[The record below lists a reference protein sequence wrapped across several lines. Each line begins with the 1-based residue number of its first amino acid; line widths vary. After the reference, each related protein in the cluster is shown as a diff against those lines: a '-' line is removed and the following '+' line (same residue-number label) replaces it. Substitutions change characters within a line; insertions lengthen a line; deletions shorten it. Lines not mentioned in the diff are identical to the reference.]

1 MIGND
6 NAYLRSFPTDVIST
20 SSTLQLWA
28 HRHYLTCTS
37 SVDRIVNVSFN
48 EKNLIENMKSFG
60 EMRTLNCTN
69 HFLVGPCVFVHGAYI
84 EPRPSAEHLRIER
97 ATRLFG
103 SS

>member
-48 EKNLIENMKSFG
+48 EKKIN
-60 EMRTLNCTN
+60 
-69 HFLVGPCVFVHGAYI
+69 
-84 EPRPSAEHLRIER
+84 
-97 ATRLFG
+97 
-103 SS
+103 